1 MGYRHMRCLNWE
13 EAVHYYRQLLMLLRP
28 TENRIMFLYSQ
39 AYAAEAFLGSGLVA
53 ESMKLIDEAI
63 DLAEFAQA
71 PHLRALSRRV
81 QAQAYAKL
89 KSQEKAAAAFE
100 EAIADLD
107 RCGSR
112 LELGR
117 AHYRRAEMLFE
128 GGQVG
133 QARVEAER
141 ARHKPLIVKRSP
153 WPDPGSVSSSYWFT
167 FSTQHFRLIRFEKAT
182 SYLL

>member
-1 MGYRHMRCLNWE
+1 MRCLNWE

-28 TENRIMFLYSQ
+28 TENRIIFLYSQ

-63 DLAEFAQA
+63 DLAQFAQA
-71 PHLRALSRRV
+71 VYLRALSRRV

-89 KSQEKAAAAFE
+89 KRPEKAAAAFE

-117 AHYRRAEMLFE
+117 AHYHRAEMLLD
-128 GGQVG
+128 GGQFE
-133 QARVEAER
+133 QAIIDAER
-141 ARHKPLIVKRSP
+141 ALHILTGCGAKR
-153 WPDPGSVSSSYWFT
+153 DAQRAET
-167 FSTQHFRLIRFEKAT
+167 LRAQLK
-182 SYLL
+182 